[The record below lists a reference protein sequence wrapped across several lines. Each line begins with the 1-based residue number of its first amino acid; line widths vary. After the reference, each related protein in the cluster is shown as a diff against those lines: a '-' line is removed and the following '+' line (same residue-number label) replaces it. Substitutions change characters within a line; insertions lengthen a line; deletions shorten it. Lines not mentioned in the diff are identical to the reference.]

1 MPPSVRV
8 TRPVVEERPKSCLQL
23 IQLKSAFESVIIHSR
38 NDDGNVDA
46 ETQGGGNM
54 HGRGLLTL
62 AAIAAISVSL
72 SAQTSQRRAVMK
84 GGGDPGRGK
93 CTVEVVVDGAAE
105 VEIRG
110 DMGTLRNL
118 SGRPPEW
125 RRFECNGVMP
135 TNPGG
140 FRFAGVDGRG
150 RQQLIQ
156 DPRDGRAAVVRIEDP
171 DNGAEGY
178 TFDLFWGGN
187 GYPPQ
192 NGYPTQNGYPG
203 GNGYPSGNAYPG
215 QNRYPDEGER
225 RYGRDENRRDEDL
238 YHRERDESFR
248 RENWRDRFF
257 ERVRDDIEHAQ
268 SISFPFGNDQYR
280 LVKTKQEL
288 NELQA
293 GMASGRY
300 DERDLDDVI
309 GALARVVQDNRLGF
323 RDREILTD
331 DLNRLREF
339 RARRRY

>member
-1 MPPSVRV
+1 
-8 TRPVVEERPKSCLQL
+8 
-23 IQLKSAFESVIIHSR
+23 
-38 NDDGNVDA
+38 
-46 ETQGGGNM
+46 M
-54 HGRGLLTL
+54 HGRGFLMV
-62 AAIAAISVSL
+62 AAIAALSVSL
-72 SAQTSQRRAVMK
+72 SAQTLQRRAVMK

-93 CTVEVVVDGAAE
+93 CTIEVVVDGAAE

-118 SGRPPEW
+118 SGRPPQW

-135 TNPGG
+135 ANPAE

-150 RQQLIQ
+150 RQELVR
-156 DPRDGRAAVVRIEDP
+156 DPRDGGAAVVRIEDP
-171 DNGAEGY
+171 DNGSEGY

-187 GYPPQ
+187 GYPV
-192 NGYPTQNGYPG
+192 
-203 GNGYPSGNAYPG
+203 
-215 QNRYPDEGER
+215 QNRYPERSNGYPAAQNRYPEQGER
-225 RYGRDENRRDEDL
+225 RYEREGDRDEDF

-257 ERVRDDIEHAQ
+257 ERVRDDIDHAQ
-268 SISFPFGNDQYR
+268 SASFPIGNDQYR
-280 LVKTKQEL
+280 LAKTKQEL

-309 GALARVVQDNRLGF
+309 GALARVVQDNRLGS

-331 DLNRLREF
+331 DLSRLREF

>member
-1 MPPSVRV
+1 
-8 TRPVVEERPKSCLQL
+8 
-23 IQLKSAFESVIIHSR
+23 
-38 NDDGNVDA
+38 
-46 ETQGGGNM
+46 M
-54 HGRGLLTL
+54 HRRGLLMM

-72 SAQTSQRRAVMK
+72 NAQASQRRAVMK

-110 DMGTLRNL
+110 DTGNLRNL
-118 SGRPPEW
+118 SGRPPQW

-135 TNPGG
+135 PNPGG

-150 RQQLIQ
+150 RQELIQ
-156 DPRDGRAAVVRIEDP
+156 DPRDGRGAVVRIEDP

-187 GYPPQ
+187 GNPGG
-192 NGYPTQNGYPG
+192 NGYPGGKVYPG
-203 GNGYPSGNAYPG
+203 GNGYPA

-225 RYGRDENRRDEDL
+225 RYGRDENRRDEDF

-248 RENWRDRFF
+248 RENWRERFF

-280 LVKTKQEL
+280 LAKTKQEL

-293 GMASGRY
+293 GMDSGRY
-300 DERDLDDVI
+300 DPRDLDDVI
-309 GALARVVQDNRLGF
+309 GALARVVQDNRLGL